1 MPKGK
6 YPRKPHYCTRC
17 GEQDPTK
24 FYTHKRG
31 ECVSCCHQRS
41 TRQQK
46 GNKPFNRRR
55 HLRRAYGITP
65 EFYDAEFI
73 KQQGLC
79 ALCGKPPDKTDLQ
92 KILVVDHDHETEEF
106 RGLIHGRCNCILGY
120 AKDDIVTLHA
130 AVDYLSRHKKT
141 D

>member
-41 TRQQK
+41 K
-46 GNKPFNRRR
+46 KEINRLIVAVIYAE
-55 HLRRAYGITP
+55 HMELRLSFMTP
-65 EFYDAEFI
+65 
-73 KQQGLC
+73 
-79 ALCGKPPDKTDLQ
+79 
-92 KILVVDHDHETEEF
+92 
-106 RGLIHGRCNCILGY
+106 N
-120 AKDDIVTLHA
+120 
-130 AVDYLSRHKKT
+130 S
-141 D
+141 